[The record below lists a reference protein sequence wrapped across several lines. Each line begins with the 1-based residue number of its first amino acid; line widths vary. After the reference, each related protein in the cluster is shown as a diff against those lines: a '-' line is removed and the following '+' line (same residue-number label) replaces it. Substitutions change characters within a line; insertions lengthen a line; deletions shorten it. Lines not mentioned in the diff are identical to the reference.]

1 MQTEN
6 IELGKSKKNEWEIE
20 NPRQRIIKPFKSFEK
35 VAFGFFKIKFCTLR
49 NTLNLTVAFIS
60 FPVLRISFEDIMAL

>member
-20 NPRQRIIKPFKSFEK
+20 NAEAKNNKTIQEFRKSCVWLFQNQILHIKEYIEPDCGFHIIPRSSNF
-35 VAFGFFKIKFCTLR
+35 L
-49 NTLNLTVAFIS
+49 
-60 FPVLRISFEDIMAL
+60 